1 MKTTLPIFHET
12 LIMPSPSEQST
23 PIRTLFPEKTLL
35 ATVLVSAGVVFGLLV
50 AGDVSVAKAQ
60 LPATPLQPAPIPPV
74 PFGQSGQVPPGPFSQ
89 GNVAPPLGGATNA
102 VDVRAQAVT
111 GQPYGVAVIEMP
123 LRNPV
128 VGPAPGP
135 LTIDG
140 EPAPATTKIYYP
152 VSNDVR
158 VTVGRPPSEQPV
170 PQIGRGRLLNRVGN
184 LIRELTSSDDA
195 TEQTVGRRV
204 MFLFTGDQPFSV
216 PVRDHLGTLTMVD
229 VRPVTDPGL
238 ARTMQTAWWDETTA
252 AAKRQIDATDTP
264 PWVPTYLIAMLSGRL
279 NLPLPAWFG
288 RGDETETEDPLLH
301 TLEWIGGAA
310 GVANEV
316 FAVAAAGGPLQQ
328 TLSDP
333 TPTQV
338 AALPLPASPVWQP
351 PVSTAPVEPP
361 AIEVLAEHVPPECF
375 YLRYGSFENY
385 LWFRDLTLE
394 YGGDI
399 SRMITLRGISN
410 ESAERLERQLG
421 VQTNAMSRLLGPSV
435 IEDQALIGRDMYLD
449 DGASIGVLFH
459 AKNVFLLR
467 SSLNSDRTKLAD
479 SDESLTLKKVD
490 LQHGPA
496 TLLRSSDNHVRSFLV
511 EAGPCILVTNSETI
525 ADRFLEVAETG
536 ESLAATTDFQLARSY
551 MPLERNDTIF
561 AYFSA
566 EMLQGL
572 LEPSYLIE
580 LRRRMQAE
588 ADIALVR
595 LARMAARSNTV
606 PGEPAIQE
614 IDGLINAGFL
624 PENFGDRADGTGV
637 VSFSN
642 HLVDTRR
649 GARGTFLPIADNPV
663 ETVTASESRW
673 YGQIA
678 AAYSEQ
684 FSSLDPIVI
693 GVQRDEFP
701 IDPTGPTE
709 GERRE
714 RLTIHAEI
722 APWQPENYGS
732 WAKQLGPPTQ
742 VAMEFAP
749 DDVVAL
755 QAHVASE
762 TLGPPT
768 HLFAAIKDSFP
779 PEPESIDGLI
789 SKYRALKTLPGYLG
803 AWPQPGAL
811 DRLPLGLG
819 RGQPVGPGMNRLI
832 GGLYRYT
839 GGGFSVLSFQ
849 PDVLNASLQHLSANE
864 VDDPA
869 QVRGRIDSLKG
880 TKLEGWVNQQ
890 LYERAATA
898 SLAGAEFLNS
908 LVAQLGVPVDQAIDE
923 AELVLGGRP
932 QCPLGGDYQFDP
944 ARRRFVS
951 TAWPSDRFGPSP
963 YAPADYQTPLLGW
976 FRGAEARLTQYPN
989 RLIADATIEIARA
1002 Q

>member
-1 MKTTLPIFHET
+1 
-12 LIMPSPSEQST
+12 MPSPSEQST
-23 PIRTLFPEKTLL
+23 PIRTLFPEKPFL
-35 ATVLVSAGVVFGLLV
+35 AIVLASVGGMLGLLL
-50 AGDVSVAKAQ
+50 AGDVRIANAQ
-60 LPATPLQPAPIPPV
+60 LPATTLQPAPIPQTPFASPGQPV
-74 PFGQSGQVPPGPFSQ
+74 PGPGGLPFGAMKNS
-89 GNVAPPLGGATNA
+89 
-102 VDVRAQAVT
+102 VDVRVQAVV

-123 LRNPV
+123 LQNPI
-128 VGPAPGP
+128 VGPGPGP
-135 LTIDG
+135 LTIEE
-140 EPAPATTKIYYP
+140 EPAPASTRIFYP

-158 VTVGRPPSEQPV
+158 VTMGRPPSEQPV

-184 LIRELTSSDDA
+184 LIRELASNDDPK
-195 TEQTVGRRV
+195 EQTVGRRV
-204 MFLFTGDQPFSV
+204 MFLFTGDQSFSV

-229 VRPVTDPGL
+229 VRPVPDPTL
-238 ARTMQTAWWDETTA
+238 ARTLQTAWWEETTA
-252 AAKRQIDATDTP
+252 AAKRQMDATDTP
-264 PWVPTYLIAMLSGRL
+264 PWVPTYLVAMLSGRL

-288 RGDETETEDPLLH
+288 RGDETETQDPLLH

-316 FAVAAAGGPLQQ
+316 FAAAAAGGTLQQ
-328 TLSDP
+328 ALNDP
-333 TPTQV
+333 APAQV
-338 AALPLPASPVWQP
+338 AALPLPVSPAWQSP
-351 PVSTAPVEPP
+351 MATAPVEAP
-361 AIEVLAEHVPPECF
+361 AMEVMAEHVPPECF

-394 YGGDI
+394 YGGDV

-410 ESAERLERQLG
+410 DSAERLERQLG

-435 IEDQALIGRDMYLD
+435 IEDQALIGRDLYLD

-479 SDESLTLKKVD
+479 NNDALTLKKVD
-490 LQHGPA
+490 LQHGSA
-496 TLLRSSDNHVRSFLV
+496 TLLRSSDNRVRSFLV

-525 ADRFLEVAETG
+525 ADRFLEVAQTG
-536 ESLAATTDFQLARSY
+536 ESLAATADFQLARSY

-595 LARMAARSNTV
+595 LARMAARSNAI
-606 PGEPAIQE
+606 PGEPPMEE
-614 IDGLINAGFL
+614 IDTLIDMGFL
-624 PENFGDRADGTGV
+624 PENFGERADGTGV
-637 VSFSN
+637 VSFGN
-642 HLVDTRR
+642 RLVDTRR

-663 ETVTASESRW
+663 DLVTASESRW

-678 AAYSEQ
+678 AAYSDQ

-693 GVQRDEFP
+693 GVQREEFP
-701 IDPTGPTE
+701 VDPSGPAG

-732 WAKQLGPPTQ
+732 WAKQLGAPTQ
-742 VAMEFAP
+742 VAIDFAP

-755 QAHVASE
+755 QAHVASD

-789 SKYRALKTLPGYLG
+789 SKYRALKMLPGYLG

-832 GGLYRYT
+832 GGVYRYT

-849 PDVLNASLQHLSANE
+849 PEVLNASLPYLAANE

-869 QVRGRIDSLKG
+869 QVRGRIDNLNG
-880 TKLEGWVNQQ
+880 TQLEGWVNQQ
-890 LYERAATA
+890 LYERAAAA

-908 LVAQLGVPVDQAIDE
+908 LVAQLSVPVDEVLDQ

-932 QCPLGGDYQFDP
+932 QCPLGGEYLFDP

-951 TAWPSDRFGPSP
+951 TAWPSDALAPSP
-963 YAPADYQTPLLGW
+963 YAPVDYQTPLLSW
-976 FRGAEARLTQYPN
+976 FRGAEARLTQYAN

-1002 Q
+1002 P

>member
-1 MKTTLPIFHET
+1 
-12 LIMPSPSEQST
+12 MPSTSEQST
-23 PIRTLFPEKTLL
+23 PVGFLLPTILTAAARAISVLTLAKLGVLLGVWCGLGAGLNQSFAQFPFPI
-35 ATVLVSAGVVFGLLV
+35 APV
-50 AGDVSVAKAQ
+50 
-60 LPATPLQPAPIPPV
+60 QPPPIAPV
-74 PFGQSGQVPPGPFSQ
+74 PFGAPASPQPGGPPQPGTPTI
-89 GNVAPPLGGATNA
+89 G
-102 VDVRAQAVT
+102 VDVRVQAVAGT
-111 GQPYGVAVIEMP
+111 PYGVAVIEMP
-123 LRNPV
+123 LTNPV
-128 VGPAPGP
+128 VGPGPGP

-140 EPAPATTKIYYP
+140 EAAPASTRILYP

-158 VTVGRPPSEQPV
+158 VTTGRPPSEQPV
-170 PQIGRGRLLNRVGN
+170 PRIGRGRLLNRMGN
-184 LIRELTSSDDA
+184 LIRELASGDEA

-229 VRPVTDPGL
+229 VRPVSDPAL
-238 ARTMQTAWWDETTA
+238 AASMQTAWWEETTA
-252 AAKRQIDATDTP
+252 VAKAQIDATDTP
-264 PWVPTYLIAMLSGRL
+264 PWIPTYMIAMLSGRL

-288 RGDETETEDPLLH
+288 RGKESETKDPLLN

-316 FAVAAAGGPLQQ
+316 FASAAAGGSLQG
-328 TLSDP
+328 TLDDP
-333 TPTQV
+333 SPTQV
-338 AALPLPASPVWQP
+338 AALPLPQAPAWQVP
-351 PVSTAPVEPP
+351 MTPALEEPP
-361 AIEVLAEHVPPECF
+361 AMETIASFVPPECF

-385 LWFRDLTLE
+385 LWFRDLTQE

-399 SRMITLRGISN
+399 SRMITLSGVSN
-410 ESAERLERQLG
+410 ESAQRLEEQLG

-459 AKNVFLLR
+459 SKNLFLLR
-467 SSLNSDRTKLAD
+467 SSLNNDRSKLAN
-479 SDESLTLKKVD
+479 SDDSLTLKTID
-490 LQHGPA
+490 LPHGTA
-496 TLLRSSDNHVRSFLV
+496 TVMRSSDNRVRSFMV
-511 EAGPCILVTNSETI
+511 EADPCILVTNSQTV
-525 ADRFLEVAETG
+525 ADRFLEVAQTG
-536 ESLAATTDFQLARSY
+536 QSLAATNDFQLARSY

-572 LEPSYLIE
+572 LDPAYLIE

-595 LARMAARSNTV
+595 LARMAAQSHATQDR
-606 PGEPAIQE
+606 PAVRE
-614 IDGLINAGFL
+614 IDALIENGFL

-637 VSFSN
+637 VAFAN
-642 HLVDTRR
+642 QLVDTRR

-663 ETVTASESRW
+663 ERVTASEARW

-678 AAYSEQ
+678 SAYDDQ

-693 GVQRDEFP
+693 GIQRESFP
-701 IDPTGPTE
+701 IDPNGPSN

-768 HLFAAIKDSFP
+768 HLFAAIKDSTP
-779 PEPESIDGLI
+779 PEPESIDGLL

-819 RGQPVGPGMNRLI
+819 RGQPVGPGMTRLI

-849 PDVLNASLQHLSANE
+849 PEVLDTSLPHLSANE

-869 QVRGRIDSLKG
+869 QVRGRIDNLNG
-880 TKLEGWVNQQ
+880 TQLEGWVNQQ
-890 LYERAATA
+890 LYERAAAA
-898 SLAGAEFLNS
+898 SRAGADFLNS
-908 LVAQLGVPVDQAIDE
+908 LMSQLGVPVDDVIDE

-932 QCPLGGDYQFDP
+932 QCPLGGEYQFDP
-944 ARRRFVS
+944 NRRRFIS
-951 TAWPSDRFGPSP
+951 TAWSSDQLGPSP
-963 YAPADYQTPLLGW
+963 YAPNGYQTPLLTW
-976 FRGAEARLTQYPN
+976 FRGAEFRLTQYTN

>member
-1 MKTTLPIFHET
+1 
-12 LIMPSPSEQST
+12 MPSPSEQST
-23 PIRTLFPEKTLL
+23 PIRTLLTKNSFL
-35 ATVLVSAGVVFGLLV
+35 AFVMAACGGMMGLWT
-50 AGDVSVAKAQ
+50 ACDVPIANAQ
-60 LPATPLQPAPIPPV
+60 LPATPLRPAPIPFGTPGQPAAGAT
-74 PFGQSGQVPPGPFSQ
+74 PFGG
-89 GNVAPPLGGATNA
+89 AATNG
-102 VDVRAQAVT
+102 VGVQAVSGT
-111 GQPYGVAVIEMP
+111 PFGVAVIEMP
-123 LRNPV
+123 LRNPI
-128 VGPAPGP
+128 VGPGPGP
-135 LTIDG
+135 LTIAG
-140 EPAPATTKIYYP
+140 EPAPASTKIFYP

-158 VTVGRPPSEQPV
+158 VTMGRPPSEQPV

-184 LIRELTSSDDA
+184 LIRELASSDDPK
-195 TEQTVGRRV
+195 EQTVGRRV

-229 VRPVTDPGL
+229 VRPVADPAL
-238 ARTMQTAWWDETTA
+238 APVLQTAWWNETTA
-252 AAKRQIDATDTP
+252 AAKRQMDATDTP
-264 PWVPTYLIAMLSGRL
+264 PWVPTYLVAMLSGRL

-288 RGDETETEDPLLH
+288 RGDEADTKDPLLH

-316 FAVAAAGGPLQQ
+316 FATAAAGGALQQ
-328 TLSDP
+328 TLNDP
-333 TPTQV
+333 APAQV
-338 AALPLPASPVWQP
+338 AALPLPASPNWQA
-351 PVSTAPVEPP
+351 PVATAPVEPP

-410 ESAERLERQLG
+410 DSAERLERQLG

-435 IEDQALIGRDMYLD
+435 IEDQALIGRDLYLD

-467 SSLNSDRTKLAD
+467 SSLNNDRTKLAD
-479 SDESLTLKKVD
+479 SDDALTLKKVE
-490 LQHGPA
+490 LEHGSA
-496 TLLRSSDNHVRSFLV
+496 TLLRRSDNQVRSFMV

-525 ADRFLEVAETG
+525 ADRFLEVAQTG
-536 ESLAATTDFQLARSY
+536 ESLAATADFQLARSY

-595 LARMAARSNTV
+595 LARMAARSNAI
-606 PGEPAIQE
+606 PGEPPIEE
-614 IDGLINAGFL
+614 IDTLIDMGFL
-624 PENFGDRADGTGV
+624 PENFGERADGTGV
-637 VSFSN
+637 VSFAN
-642 HLVDTRR
+642 RLVDTRR

-663 ETVTASESRW
+663 DLVTASESRW

-678 AAYSEQ
+678 AAYSDQ
-684 FSSLDPIVI
+684 FSSLDPIVV
-693 GVQRDEFP
+693 GVQREEFP
-701 IDPTGPTE
+701 VDPSGPTN

-742 VAMEFAP
+742 VAMDFAP

-819 RGQPVGPGMNRLI
+819 RGQPVGPGMSRLI

-849 PDVLNASLQHLSANE
+849 PEVLNASLPHLAANE

-869 QVRGRIDSLKG
+869 QVRGRIDNLKG

-890 LYERAATA
+890 LYQRAAAA
-898 SLAGAEFLNS
+898 SRAGAEFLNS
-908 LVAQLGVPVDQAIDE
+908 LVDQLGVPVEEVIDQ

-932 QCPLGGDYQFDP
+932 QCPLGGVYQFDQ

-951 TAWPSDRFGPSP
+951 TAWPADATAPSP
-963 YAPADYQTPLLGW
+963 YAPADYQTPLLNW
-976 FRGAEARLTQYPN
+976 FRGAEARLTQYTN